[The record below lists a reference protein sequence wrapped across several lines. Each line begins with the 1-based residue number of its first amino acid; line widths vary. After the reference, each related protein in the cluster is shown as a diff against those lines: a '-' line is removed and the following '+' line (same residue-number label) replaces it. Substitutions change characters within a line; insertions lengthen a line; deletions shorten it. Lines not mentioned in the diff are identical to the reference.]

1 MSNMPKFLNLGPE
14 VTGDS
19 AFSMYNLSLKEDWT
33 EGKNFCHKLAPGE
46 ANINSQQVCSLTQT
60 YSVSFFLSRMS
71 GFFYFQTLNQG
82 LRQLFLAA
90 SKLHDLHSWWGTPFS
105 VLVSL

>member
-1 MSNMPKFLNLGPE
+1 MMTKKGDKLMSNMPKFLNLGPE

-46 ANINSQQVCSLTQT
+46 ANINSQQVCSLTQK

-71 GFFYFQTLNQG
+71 GFFYFQTHNQG

-90 SKLHDLHSWWGTPFS
+90 FKL
-105 VLVSL
+105 